1 MHIDSVFTIEI
12 IMKIILV
19 IFVLLFSSS
28 VLADDISDFE
38 IEGLSIGDSLLD
50 YFSEKEIK
58 DNIKPSSFKNK
69 KYTKFE
75 MYKHDSFKTY
85 ETVQVFFKKNDEKY
99 KIYFVSGALFD
110 KNINI
115 KNCKKKDEIAEEI
128 SKSIIDVTIK
138 DRGIYSHPT
147 DKSGKSKVNASIFEF
162 LSGGYI
168 KVTCVDYSKKI
179 EEEWGWNDNV
189 RVDIS
194 TEEFGNFLMY
204 EAY

>member
-1 MHIDSVFTIEI
+1 
-12 IMKIILV
+12 MKKLLGIVVLG
-19 IFVLLFSSS
+19 LLFLSAPSY
-28 VLADDISDFE
+28 ADDIKDFE
-38 IEGLSIGDSLLD
+38 IEGMSVGDSLLD
-50 YFSEKEIK
+50 YFSEEEIK
-58 DNIKPSSFKNK
+58 DNIEPSSFKNK

-75 MYKHDSFKTY
+75 MYKHDSIKTY
-85 ETVQVFFKKNDEKY
+85 ESIQVFFKANDEKY
-99 KIYFVSGALFD
+99 QIYFVSGALYD

-128 SKSIIDVTIK
+128 SKFIK
-138 DRGIYSHPT
+138 DVKINDEGIRNHPT

-189 RVDIS
+189 RVDIG
-194 TEEFGNFLMY
+194 TEEFSNFLVY
-204 EAY
+204 EAYK

>member
-1 MHIDSVFTIEI
+1 
-12 IMKIILV
+12 MKKLLGIVALG
-19 IFVLLFSSS
+19 LLFLSAPSY
-28 VLADDISDFE
+28 ADDIKDFE
-38 IEGLSIGDSLLD
+38 IEGMSVGDSLLD
-50 YFSEKEIK
+50 YFSEEEIK
-58 DNIKPSSFKNK
+58 DNIEPSSFKNK

-75 MYKHDSFKTY
+75 MYKHDSIKTY
-85 ETVQVFFKKNDEKY
+85 ESIQVFFKANDEKY

-189 RVDIS
+189 RVDIG
-194 TEEFGNFLMY
+194 TEEFSNFLVY
-204 EAY
+204 EAYK

>member
-1 MHIDSVFTIEI
+1 
-12 IMKIILV
+12 MKKLLGIVVLG
-19 IFVLLFSSS
+19 LLFLSAPSY
-28 VLADDISDFE
+28 ADDIKDFE
-38 IEGLSIGDSLLD
+38 IEGMSVGDSLLD
-50 YFSEKEIK
+50 YFSEEEIK
-58 DNIKPSSFKNK
+58 DNIEPSSFKNK

-75 MYKHDSFKTY
+75 MYKHDSIKTY
-85 ETVQVFFKKNDEKY
+85 ESIQVFFKANDEKY

-138 DRGIYSHPT
+138 DQGINSHPT

-189 RVDIS
+189 RVDIG
-194 TEEFGNFLMY
+194 TEEFGNFLVY
-204 EAY
+204 EAYK

>member
-1 MHIDSVFTIEI
+1 
-12 IMKIILV
+12 MKKLSTYLFLI
-19 IFVLLFSSS
+19 LFSFQTSS
-28 VLADDISDFE
+28 WADDISAFQ
-38 IEGLSIGDSLLD
+38 IEGMSVGDSLLD
-50 YFSEKEIK
+50 YFSEKEIE
-58 DNIKPSSFKNK
+58 DNIQRTSFKNK

-110 KNINI
+110 ENINI

-128 SKSIIDVTIK
+128 SKSIKDVKIN
-138 DRGIYSHPT
+138 DEGIYNHPT
-147 DKSGKSKVNASIFEF
+147 DKSGKSKVNASTFRF

-179 EEEWGWNDNV
+179 EEEWGWNDNI
-189 RVDIS
+189 RVDIG